1 MYKRI
6 LRVGQNW
13 TATNP
18 DNTQVSKDTGKFFY
32 VINNFKQNSIT
43 LRTMTESYQSTAFKF
58 QVERNYILDETKSL
72 FRKNAEIKDVLEA
85 NERFREAEARLAMAE
100 HYR

>member
-18 DNTQVSKDTGKFFY
+18 DNTQVSKDTGKKLYF
-32 VINNFKQNSIT
+32 INNFYFIT

-58 QVERNYILDETKSL
+58 QVERNYILDETKTL

-100 HYR
+100 HYK

>member
-18 DNTQVSKDTGKFFY
+18 DNTQVSKDTGKN
-32 VINNFKQNSIT
+32 IILLTTKNFIT
-43 LRTMTESYQSTAFKF
+43 LRTMTGSYQSTTLKF
-58 QVERNYILDETKSL
+58 QVERNYILDETKTL

-100 HYR
+100 HYK

>member
-18 DNTQVSKDTGKFFY
+18 DNTQVSKDTGKKLY
-32 VINNFKQNSIT
+32 VINNLNSIT
-43 LRTMTESYQSTAFKF
+43 LRTLTESYQSTAFKF
-58 QVERNYILDETKSL
+58 QVERNYILDETKTL
-72 FRKNAEIKDVLEA
+72 FRQNAEIKDVLEA